1 MPDVLDKCLADLE
14 ARLDPA
20 EERENL
26 AAWKAFL
33 DGNGDGEDIF
43 TPPMRCPAPA
53 KIDWPRVHI
62 NEAQADYGR
71 MVLSQFRVISELL
84 AEGTSRRL
92 NVRCNYGTGILPSL
106 FGCEMFEMP
115 HETHT
120 LPTARPLGSADA
132 VKAVV
137 DRGMPDLR
145 DGLGEKVFTCA
156 ERYLAAFERHPK
168 LAEFV
173 ELYHPDLQGPMDV
186 AEVVWGSGIF
196 VAFYDSPELLRDLL
210 TLITE
215 TYIAFMREWYELT
228 GAPPH
233 EPYTGHWY
241 LLQKG
246 RLMIRNDSLMNL
258 SPQVY
263 VDFARD
269 FDQRL
274 FDEFGGEGA
283 VHFCGRGD
291 HYIEPMSEMRG
302 LTGIQMSQPEL
313 NDMETIYRHTVD
325 KGIRLLGFSREAA
338 EASVEAGR
346 ALHGRV
352 HCT

>member
-1 MPDVLDKCLADLE
+1 VQEVLEKCLMDLE
-14 ARLDPA
+14 GRLSPD
-20 EERENL
+20 EERANL
-26 AAWKAFL
+26 AAWTAFL
-33 DGNGDGEDIF
+33 GGNGDGEGIF
-43 TPPMRCPAPA
+43 APPQRTPAPP
-53 KIDWPRVHI
+53 KIDWPDVHI
-62 NEAQADYGR
+62 NEAQADYDR
-71 MVLSQFRVISELL
+71 MMLSQFGVISDLL
-84 AEGTSRRL
+84 AEGSSVRF
-92 NVRCNYGTGILPSL
+92 NVRCNYSTGILPSL

-115 HETHT
+115 PETHT
-120 LPTARPLGSADA
+120 LPTARPLGSAEA
-132 VKAVV
+132 VQAVV
-137 DRGMPDLR
+137 DRGMPDIR
-145 DGLGEKVFTCA
+145 AGLGEKVFTCA
-156 ERYLAAFERHPK
+156 ERFLAVFDRHPK

-196 VAFYDSPELLRDLL
+196 LAFYDSPDLLRDLL

-215 TYIAFMREWYELT
+215 TYIAFMREWYVLT
-228 GAPPH
+228 GTPPH
-233 EPYTGHWY
+233 EPYTGHWGI
-241 LLQKG
+241 LQKG

-263 VDFARD
+263 VDFVRGL
-269 FDQRL
+269 DQRL

-313 NDMETIYRHTVD
+313 NDMETIYRNTVD

-338 EASVEAGR
+338 EASVQAGR

-352 HCT
+352 HCV